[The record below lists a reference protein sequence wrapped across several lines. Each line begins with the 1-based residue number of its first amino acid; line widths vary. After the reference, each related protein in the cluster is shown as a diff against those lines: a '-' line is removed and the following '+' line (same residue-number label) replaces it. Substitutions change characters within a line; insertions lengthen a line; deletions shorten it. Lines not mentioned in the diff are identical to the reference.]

1 MMIDIGEIQKRGDR
15 EEEGCHT
22 MLSKRTCDIIISHDE
37 DMMIEKMTIA
47 MVLVLG
53 CAGTPFRG
61 RMRFPRCQVSTAR
74 AKSKGGAAKPS
85 I

>member
-1 MMIDIGEIQKRGDR
+1 
-15 EEEGCHT
+15 
-22 MLSKRTCDIIISHDE
+22 
-37 DMMIEKMTIA
+37 MMIEKMTIA